1 MTEMVFEADSLVIEL
16 AVSFPAGSLV
26 QDLTGATLVAIAKR
40 KGAAPV
46 TGICTL
52 LDEATIQA
60 VFAARSLALGVWDVQ
75 IRATKSNQ
83 TLTLHAES
91 FSVVE
96 SF

>member
-16 AVSFPAGSLV
+16 TVSFPVGGLV
-26 QDLTGATLVAIAKR
+26 QDLTGATVVAIAKR

-46 TGICTL
+46 DGAATVV
-52 LDEATIQA
+52 DETTVQV
-60 VFAARSLALGVWDVQ
+60 VFAAGSLSVGVWEVQ
-75 IRATKSNQ
+75 IRATKSGQ
-83 TLTLHAES
+83 TMTIHHEA